1 MKKKNIKLRCIKYN
15 VETVKTMKTVKK
27 KKNVVVL

>member
-1 MKKKNIKLRCIKYN
+1 MDGGNYEWNLHATMPFLKIR
-15 VETVKTMKTVKK
+15 VKKK